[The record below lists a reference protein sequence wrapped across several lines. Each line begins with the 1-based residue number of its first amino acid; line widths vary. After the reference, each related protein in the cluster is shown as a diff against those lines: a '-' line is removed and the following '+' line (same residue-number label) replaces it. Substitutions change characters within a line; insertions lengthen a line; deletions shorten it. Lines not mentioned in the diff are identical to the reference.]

1 MLRACPKLLSVA
13 LFLIAACAERPA
25 PEALPSEVAW
35 TDPAPHA
42 SGFVTAGGHPIN
54 YLDWGGTGPT
64 LILVHG
70 FGDTPHVF
78 DDLVPALGGNFRV
91 LAYARRGHGRSGKAG
106 PYDLATLTEDLR
118 ALMDSLGIATA
129 HLAGWSM
136 GGNEITAMAARYPDR
151 VERIVYLDAGYDW
164 SDPAIVAGFN
174 DLPVDL
180 APTGS
185 DLASI
190 EAYTGWQMINW
201 FPGVSDPSRLEAHFR
216 DLVDIEPDGTVQS
229 VMADS
234 VEGGLWGSLTTEPR
248 NYTAVR
254 APALSIYSETFFDIT
269 RGDSVQFGKKR
280 TWEDKYMTSFREA
293 SKARLQKELKGIQ
306 FLTVPGTHADFVFT
320 SRDQVA
326 EAMVRFL
333 TASQP

>member
-1 MLRACPKLLSVA
+1 MFPRSLSCAILLA
-13 LFLIAACAERPA
+13 AAACADRPA
-25 PEALPSEVAW
+25 PEAAPATAAW
-35 TDPAPHA
+35 VDPAPHT
-42 SGFVTAGGHPIN
+42 SGFITANGIPVN
-54 YLDWGGTGPT
+54 YLDWGGTGPG

-70 FGDTPHVF
+70 YSDTPHIF
-78 DDLVPALGGNFRV
+78 DDLVPALGGKFRIV
-91 LAYARRGHGRSGKAG
+91 AYARRGHGHSGKAG

-118 ALMDSLGIATA
+118 VLMDSLGIAKA

-136 GGNEITAMAARYPDR
+136 GGNEITAMAGRYPDR

-164 SDPAIVAGFN
+164 SDPTIVAGFG
-174 DLPVDL
+174 DLPVSL
-180 APTGS
+180 AATGT

-190 EAYTGWQMINW
+190 EAYTAWQMTNW
-201 FPGVSDPSRLEAHFR
+201 FPAVGDPSRLEAHFR
-216 DLVDIEPDGTVQS
+216 DMVDTQPDGTVQS

-234 VEGGLWGSLTTEPR
+234 VVGGLWTSLTTEPR

-269 RGDSVQFGKKR
+269 RGDSVQVAKNR
-280 TWEDKYMTSFREA
+280 AWEDRYMKPFRKA
-293 SKARLQKELKGIQ
+293 SRARLQKELKGIQ

-333 TASQP
+333 TASHP

>member
-1 MLRACPKLLSVA
+1 MLRLYPRLLGVALLSMT
-13 LFLIAACAERPA
+13 ACGERPA
-25 PEALPSEVAW
+25 PEAQPAEAAW
-35 TDPAPHA
+35 TDPSPHVSA
-42 SGFVTAGGHPIN
+42 FITANGIRLH
-54 YLDWGGTGPT
+54 YLDWGGTGPA

-70 FGDTPHVF
+70 YSDTPHIF
-78 DDLVPALGGNFRV
+78 DDLVPALGGQFRV
-91 LAYARRGHGRSGKAG
+91 VAYARRGHGRSGKEG
-106 PYDLATLTEDLR
+106 PYDLTTLTEDLR
-118 ALMDSLGIATA
+118 TLMDSLGIARA

-136 GGNEITAMAARYPDR
+136 GGNEITAMAGRYPDR

-174 DLPVDL
+174 DLPVNL
-180 APTGS
+180 AAAGS

-190 EAYTGWQMINW
+190 EAYTAWQMTNW

-216 DLVDIEPDGTVQS
+216 DMVDIQPDGTVQS

-234 VEGGLWGSLTTEPR
+234 VVGGLWTSLTTEPR
-248 NYTAVR
+248 NYAAVR
-254 APALSIYSETFFDIT
+254 APALSIYSATFFDVT
-269 RGDSVQFGKKR
+269 RGDSVQVAKNR
-280 TWEDKYMTSFREA
+280 AWEDKYMTPFREA
-293 SKARLQKELKGIQ
+293 SKARLQKDLKGIQ

-333 TASQP
+333 TAGQP